1 MCQTNSFRNEL
12 NFTFR
17 NGVLIESLACVLDL
31 QVSDVI
37 FFSVFRYLTEKYLFQ
52 INCEVEEEPYNQ
64 PKITIGQG
72 QCPAKHF
79 KTANFH
85 FICKMFNK

>member
-37 FFSVFRYLTEKYLFQ
+37 FFFSVQ
-52 INCEVEEEPYNQ
+52 IPHREIFVSN
-64 PKITIGQG
+64 
-72 QCPAKHF
+72 
-79 KTANFH
+79 
-85 FICKMFNK
+85 